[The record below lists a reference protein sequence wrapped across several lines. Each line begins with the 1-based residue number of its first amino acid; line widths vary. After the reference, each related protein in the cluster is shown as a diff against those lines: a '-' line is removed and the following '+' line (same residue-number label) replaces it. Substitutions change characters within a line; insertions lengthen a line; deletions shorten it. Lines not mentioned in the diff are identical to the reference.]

1 MSDVDRMR
9 VVVEPVVER
18 AGAEVVHVELGG
30 RQGRPVVRV
39 YVDTEAG
46 VTLDECARLSRLI
59 ERELESSGI
68 VPERYVLEVS
78 SPGIERPLARR
89 RDFERF
95 AGREIAIRLHT
106 GREGRKRFTGI
117 LEGVV
122 DRGEGSFGVV
132 LRDSVGGTDDRWI
145 FGQSEMASAKLHVD
159 WRSATGAKSKR

>member
-18 AGAEVVHVELGG
+18 AGAELVNVEIGG
-30 RQGRPVVRV
+30 SQGRPVVRI

-46 VTLDECARLSRLI
+46 VTLDDCARLSRLI
-59 ERELESSGI
+59 EREFESSGM

-95 AGREIAIRLHT
+95 AGREIAIRLCSS
-106 GREGRKRFTGI
+106 REGRKRFTGV

-122 DRGEGSFGVV
+122 DRGDDSFGVV
-132 LRDSVGGTDDRWI
+132 VRDSVGGTGDRWT
-145 FGQSEMASAKLHVD
+145 FGHDEIASAKLHVD
-159 WRSATGAKSKR
+159 WRSAARAKNRG

>member
-18 AGAEVVHVELGG
+18 AGAELVHVEFGG

-39 YVDTEAG
+39 YVDAEAG
-46 VTLDECARLSRLI
+46 VTLDDCARLSRLI
-59 ERELESSGI
+59 ERELESSGM

-95 AGREIAIRLHT
+95 AGREIAIRLHI
-106 GREGRKRFTGI
+106 GREGRKRFTGV
-117 LEGVV
+117 LEGVI
-122 DRGEGSFGVV
+122 DRADGSFGVV
-132 LRDSVGGTDDRWI
+132 VRDSVGGTEDRWT
-145 FGQSEMASAKLHVD
+145 FGHGEIASAKLHVD
-159 WRSATGAKSKR
+159 WRSATGAKSKG